1 MDFQLSDPLALTII
15 GVLVSLVWAQTGRF
29 QDDKVSPLAKI
40 ALVLLTGV
48 LLAVGF
54 TLLKVGPPITRADWY
69 ALVVNSLV
77 VAFSTQ
83 AFYLSFQKYLPGM
96 SDLLKDLR
104 TGQSAISVPSAT
116 TGVVGGTLSDV
127 TFDMPTPGA
136 LGLSAA
142 SLKSP
147 ERVG

>member
-15 GVLVSLVWAQTGRF
+15 GVLVSLMWDQTNRF

-40 ALVLLTGV
+40 ILVLVTGV

-54 TLLKVGPPITRADWY
+54 TLLKLGLPTSRADWY

-83 AFYLSFQKYLPGM
+83 AFYLSFQKYLPGAA
-96 SDLLKDLR
+96 DLIKDLR
-104 TGQSAISVPSAT
+104 IGKPAAETKMQLSVAGGKTAVASVSGELDNVQFSTTPKTPEPIPETG
-116 TGVVGGTLSDV
+116 
-127 TFDMPTPGA
+127 
-136 LGLSAA
+136 
-142 SLKSP
+142 
-147 ERVG
+147 